1 MLICDKVATRKKNFY
16 ADIFLMTETYWI
28 KKQSQEL
35 FDKALELEAEGK
47 TEEAVSSYQ
56 ESLKV
61 NPKNSQAFYNLGIA
75 YATINKLDQAIRCWR
90 RAIWLEP
97 RFRDE
102 LVKAFAVDD
111 ELSETV
117 IGDDSLSYY
126 YRKAA

>member
-1 MLICDKVATRKKNFY
+1 LLICGNVATRKKIFY

-28 KKQSQEL
+28 KKQSQDL
-35 FDKALELEAEGK
+35 FDKALELESEGK
-47 TEEAVSSYQ
+47 TDEAVVSYQ
-56 ESLKV
+56 ESLRV
-61 NPKNSQAFYNLGIA
+61 NPKNSQALYNLGIA
-75 YATINKLDQAIRCWR
+75 YATLNKLDQAISCWR

-117 IGDDSLSYY
+117 IGEDYPAY
-126 YRKAA
+126 IYQKAA

>member
-1 MLICDKVATRKKNFY
+1 MVTTRKKKNY

-47 TEEAVSSYQ
+47 TEEAVSTYH
-56 ESLKV
+56 ESLRV
-61 NPKNSQAFYNLGIA
+61 NPKNSQALYNLGIA
-75 YATINKLDQAIRCWR
+75 YATLNKVDQAISCWR

-117 IGDDSLSYY
+117 IGEDNLDYY
-126 YRKAA
+126 YGKAA

>member
-1 MLICDKVATRKKNFY
+1 
-16 ADIFLMTETYWI
+16 MTETYWI

-47 TEEAVSSYQ
+47 TEEAVGSYQ
-56 ESLKV
+56 ESLRV
-61 NPKNSQAFYNLGIA
+61 NPKNSQALYNLGIA
-75 YATINKLDQAIRCWR
+75 YATLNKLDQAISCWR

-111 ELSETV
+111 ECSETV

>member
-1 MLICDKVATRKKNFY
+1 MLICGNVATRKKIFY

-28 KKQSQEL
+28 KKQSQDL
-35 FDKALELEAEGK
+35 FDKALELESEGK
-47 TEEAVSSYQ
+47 TDEAVVSYQ
-56 ESLKV
+56 ESLRV
-61 NPKNSQAFYNLGIA
+61 NPKNSQALYNLGIA
-75 YATINKLDQAIRCWR
+75 YATLNKLDQAISCWR

-117 IGDDSLSYY
+117 IGEDYPAY
-126 YRKAA
+126 I

>member
-1 MLICDKVATRKKNFY
+1 
-16 ADIFLMTETYWI
+16 MTETYWI

-35 FDKALELEAEGK
+35 FDKALELESEGK
-47 TEEAVSSYQ
+47 TDEAISSYQ
-56 ESLKV
+56 ESLRV
-61 NPKNSQAFYNLGIA
+61 NPRNSQALYNLGIA

-111 ELSETV
+111 DLSETV
-117 IGDDSLSYY
+117 IGDDYLTYT